1 MEHRPNV
8 GNFSELLTGVEPQLL
23 KPSDIP
29 AAIAKFPTS

>member
-1 MEHRPNV
+1 MEDRPNV

-29 AAIAKFPTS
+29 AANARSPTS